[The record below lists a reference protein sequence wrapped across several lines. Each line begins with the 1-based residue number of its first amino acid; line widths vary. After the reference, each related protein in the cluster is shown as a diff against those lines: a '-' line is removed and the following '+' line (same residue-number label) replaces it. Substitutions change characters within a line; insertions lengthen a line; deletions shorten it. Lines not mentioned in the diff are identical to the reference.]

1 MEPPGVND
9 LTIFNGTVIPMTEKG
24 LVLAPGYLV
33 IKDGAISRIGAGAPP
48 LPSETAQ
55 RIDARGGVV
64 MPGLT
69 NAHTH
74 LYQVL
79 FRAVWEGLPL
89 ITWLKNVYRA
99 AEVLQPSDFYHGSLL
114 GCVEALKGG
123 VTTVCEHNFLNPHPD
138 CAKESIRAIRESG
151 IRAVFARTIMDEG
164 EIVPPCVTEKPADA
178 FKSIERLIDEERERS
193 SQLKNTR
200 LSFMTGPNTPPINS
214 SPALLKEVRRFADDQ
229 AIGLSTHVAESYAV
243 LEAVRARCATNGV
256 VEYLERFGIPG
267 PNAVFAHSVHLTDKD
282 IEILSTTRTSVSHNP
297 VSNMMLGDGV
307 APVIKMLAANVNVA
321 LGTDGAAS
329 NHSQDM
335 FETMKT
341 ASLLQKVHH
350 CDSSVID
357 AWTVMRM
364 ATAAGAQALGLN
376 DVCGTLEVGKRGD
389 LIIVDV
395 EAVHIQPIN
404 DIFSQMVHCAKS
416 SDVRTVAVDGNIL
429 LHDGELLSLEV
440 PKILHNARQ
449 TQRDIMKRFTSAL
462 R

>member
-1 MEPPGVND
+1 
-9 LTIFNGTVIPMTEKG
+9 
-24 LVLAPGYLV
+24 
-33 IKDGAISRIGAGAPP
+33 
-48 LPSETAQ
+48 
-55 RIDARGGVV
+55 
-64 MPGLT
+64 
-69 NAHTH
+69 
-74 LYQVL
+74 
-79 FRAVWEGLPL
+79 
-89 ITWLKNVYRA
+89 
-99 AEVLQPSDFYHGSLL
+99 
-114 GCVEALKGG
+114 
-123 VTTVCEHNFLNPHPD
+123 
-138 CAKESIRAIRESG
+138 
-151 IRAVFARTIMDEG
+151 
-164 EIVPPCVTEKPADA
+164 
-178 FKSIERLIDEERERS
+178 
-193 SQLKNTR
+193 
-200 LSFMTGPNTPPINS
+200 MTGPNTPPINS

-243 LEAVRARCATNGV
+243 LEAVRARCAANGV

-416 SDVRTVAVDGNIL
+416 SDVRTVVVDGNIL

-449 TQRDIMKRFTSAL
+449 TQRDIMNRFTSAL
-462 R
+462 Q